1 MKLVVGRIVD
11 GISEKSFMVSILL
24 DGTSYTEVEDRLMDL
39 KRDFVKMVGIKYQ
52 DMSVE
57 VNRGDVEV

>member
-11 GISEKSFMVSILL
+11 GISEKSFMVSIRL
-24 DGTSYTEVEDRLMDL
+24 DGTSYTEVDDRLMDL
-39 KRDFVKMVGIKYQ
+39 KRDLIHMVEIKYQ

-57 VNRGDVEV
+57 VKRGDVEV